1 MCLIETQDSPQSFG
15 KPKALGTNLSF
26 STAFHPDGL
35 SERTIRTLEDM
46 LRACVLDFKGS
57 WEKYLS
63 LVEFDY
69 NNSYH
74 SSIEM
79 APYEALYGRK
89 CRSPLCWEEVGERKL
104 LGPEIIQMTSEK
116 INMICK
122 RLQTAQSR
130 QKSYYDNSRRKIEF
144 EVGDMVFLKVAPM
157 KGVMRF
163 GKKGKLSPRF
173 VGPFEILKRIGKV
186 AYELALP
193 PTLVGVHNVFHVSML
208 RKYIPDPSRVLNYG
222 PLKIKDN
229 LTYEEVPIQILDHK
243 DQVLRT
249 KTYHWLR
256 SFGRTTQW
264 WRQLGSEKMR

>member
-1 MCLIETQDSPQSFG
+1 M
-15 KPKALGTNLSF
+15 
-26 STAFHPDGL
+26 
-35 SERTIRTLEDM
+35 EDM

-63 LVEFDY
+63 LVEFAY

-79 APYEALYGRK
+79 APYKALYGRK
-89 CRSPLCWEEVGERKL
+89 CRSPFCWEEVGERKL

-116 INMICK
+116 INLICK

-130 QKSYYDNSRRKIEF
+130 QKSYYDNSRRKVEF
-144 EVGDMVFLKVAPM
+144 EVRDMAFLKVAQM

-193 PTLVGVHNVFHVSML
+193 PTLAGVHNVFHV
-208 RKYIPDPSRVLNYG
+208 
-222 PLKIKDN
+222 
-229 LTYEEVPIQILDHK
+229 
-243 DQVLRT
+243 
-249 KTYHWLR
+249 
-256 SFGRTTQW
+256 
-264 WRQLGSEKMR
+264 